1 MALHIQLVSSV
12 TPEQLLR
19 DIFEQIKNGVI
30 DTWEIDS
37 DGDLTHTPYQW
48 KGEAWLRHY
57 FVDSELIFGIVA
69 RRDRKMSKVI
79 YGLYH
84 GRFAEMLL
92 THFDT
97 QIKEITIS
105 SMPEEYDLI

>member
-1 MALHIQLVSSV
+1 MALHIQLVSPV
-12 TPEQLLR
+12 TPEVLLENIR
-19 DIFEQIKNGVI
+19 EQINNGVI

-48 KGEAWLRHY
+48 KGEAWFRY
-57 FVDSELIFGIVA
+57 RQNGNELIFGIVA

>member
-1 MALHIQLVSSV
+1 MALHIQLVSPI
-12 TPEQLLR
+12 TPKKLWGNIL
-19 DIFEQIKNGVI
+19 EQIDNGII

-69 RRDRKMSKVI
+69 RRDKKMSKVI

-84 GRFAEMLL
+84 GRFVEMLL

-97 QIKEITIS
+97 QIEGIIIS